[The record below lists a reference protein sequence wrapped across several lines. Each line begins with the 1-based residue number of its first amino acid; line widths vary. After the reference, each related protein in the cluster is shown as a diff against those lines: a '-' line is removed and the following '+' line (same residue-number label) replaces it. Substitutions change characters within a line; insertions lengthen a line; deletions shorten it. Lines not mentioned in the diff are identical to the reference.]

1 MYSQSSET
9 IIEAHNLRSAKR
21 VKANL
26 DLEDSHDILYSKP
39 GLRHFVNAT
48 NEPPTET
55 TVENA
60 LKDIQVRSSQSAN
73 TIRG

>member
-1 MYSQSSET
+1 MYSQNYET
-9 IIEAHNLRSAKR
+9 SIGAENLHSATR

-60 LKDIQVRSSQSAN
+60 LKDIQVRSS
-73 TIRG
+73 